1 MNREGGMTFG
11 NIVKLIMAVA
21 VVIILLMLV
30 VKLFSPIFNRG
41 DETAKSYFETLKNE
55 IKVADGGEGG
65 EFFMWYLG
73 DSGEDKEFYLVY
85 FGKTIEVDFVKK
97 YKNPSYGM
105 MGPMGVPIYSG
116 SEYLSEKVQF
126 NSFGSKDNRICV
138 CTVEN
143 YKSSCR
149 YCEDLEHSV
158 SYVGKE
164 ETWYDESGKRIGIE
178 LKGDEYVFTEIK

>member
-1 MNREGGMTFG
+1 MNKRGMTFG
-11 NIVKLIMAVA
+11 NIVKLIIAVA
-21 VVIILLMLV
+21 VVIILLTLV

-55 IKVADGGEGG
+55 IKVADSGEGG

-85 FGKTIEVDFVKK
+85 FGKTIEVDFVKMK
-97 YKNPSYGM
+97 TVMVSAG
-105 MGPMGVPIYSG
+105 GMGVPPRY
-116 SEYLSEKVQF
+116 EDRPEKVQF
-126 NSFGSKDNRICV
+126 NSFGTKDNRICV

-143 YKSSCR
+143 LKSSCR
-149 YCEDLEHSV
+149 YCEDLDHPV
-158 SYVGKE
+158 SYGNKS